1 LTETVDELLAQ
12 VRARRRLPSPSKR
25 RAIRER
31 AGVSLRDLAD
41 ALGVS
46 HAAVRGWEQGATPRD
61 RRAEY
66 ADVLAEL
73 DRAAH

>member
-12 VRARRRLPSPSKR
+12 VRARRRLPSPTER

-31 AGVSLRDLAD
+31 AGVSLRDLAA
-41 ALGVS
+41 ALNVS
-46 HAAVRGWEQGATPRD
+46 HGTVRGWEQGATPRG

-73 DRAAH
+73 ERAAH